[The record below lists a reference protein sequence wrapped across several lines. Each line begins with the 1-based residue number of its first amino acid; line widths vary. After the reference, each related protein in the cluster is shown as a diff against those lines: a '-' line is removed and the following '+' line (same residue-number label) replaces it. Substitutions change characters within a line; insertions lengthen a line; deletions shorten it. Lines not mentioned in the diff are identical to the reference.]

1 MEVVSTMVTL
11 RLLGNLTASNGERVL
26 EWELKEPTSLKQLL
40 LSHQEEIPDVITLW
54 KETQCMFTVGVRI
67 AAEST
72 VVKDGDIVKVTPHNS
87 QFHAA
92 DFPFNISSD
101 V

>member
-1 MEVVSTMVTL
+1 MVTL
-11 RLLGNLTASNGERVL
+11 RLWGNLTAANGERVL
-26 EWELKEPTSLKQLL
+26 EWELKGPTTLRQLL
-40 LSHQEEIPDVITLW
+40 LDHQDEIPEVIKLW
-54 KETQCMFTVGVRI
+54 KETECMFTVGVRI

-87 QFHAA
+87 QLSSA
-92 DFPFNISSD
+92 DFPIGTGGT

>member
-1 MEVVSTMVTL
+1 MVTL
-11 RLLGNLTASNGERVL
+11 RLLGNLAAANGERVL
-26 EWELKEPTSLKQLL
+26 EWELKEPTTLRQLL
-40 LSHQEEIPDVITLW
+40 LAHQEEIPDAIRMW
-54 KETQCMFTVGVRI
+54 KDTECMFTVGFRI

>member
-1 MEVVSTMVTL
+1 MVTV
-11 RLLGNLTASNGERVL
+11 RLLGSLTTTSGERVL
-26 EWELKEPTSLKQLL
+26 EWELKEPTTLRQLL
-40 LSHQEEIPDVITLW
+40 LAHQEEIPDVIRLW
-54 KETQCMFTVGVRI
+54 KETECMFTVGVRI

-72 VVKDGDIVKVTPHNS
+72 VVKDGEIVKVTPHNS

-92 DFPFNISSD
+92 DFPLNISSD